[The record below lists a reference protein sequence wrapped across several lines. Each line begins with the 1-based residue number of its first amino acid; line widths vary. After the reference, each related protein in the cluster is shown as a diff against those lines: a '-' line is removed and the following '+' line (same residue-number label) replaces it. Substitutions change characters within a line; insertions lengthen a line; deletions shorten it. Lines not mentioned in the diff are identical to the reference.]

1 MRLFVTRHGQTTWNV
16 QNKICGR
23 TDAPLTELGRQQ
35 AAALGQK
42 TANLGIDLII
52 ASPLQRAVDTA
63 KAVSAVC
70 GAPIVTDDRLIEQ
83 DYGIYEGEDRKNSAF
98 QANKRMF
105 AFRYPQGESMMQ
117 LAGRVYGLL
126 EDVKKQ
132 HGDKTVLLVC
142 HNGICR
148 VIHSYFR
155 DMTNEEF
162 ASFSMENAA
171 LAEYAFA

>member
-16 QNKICGR
+16 LNKICGR

-35 AAALGQK
+35 AAALAEK
-42 TANLGIDLII
+42 TADLGIDLII

-63 KAVSAVC
+63 KAVSEAC
-70 GAPIVTDDRLIEQ
+70 GAPIITDGRLIEQ
-83 DYGIYEGEDRKNSAF
+83 DYGIFEGKDRKDPGF
-98 QANKRMF
+98 QANKRLF
-105 AFRYPQGESMMQ
+105 AYRYPQGESMMQ

-126 EDVKKQ
+126 EDVKGKYA
-132 HGDKTVLLVC
+132 DKTVLLVC

-148 VIHSYFR
+148 VIHSYFC

-162 ASFSMENAA
+162 ATFSMENAA
-171 LAEYAFA
+171 LAQYEL

>member
-1 MRLFVTRHGQTTWNV
+1 MRLFVTRHGQTTWNAR
-16 QNKICGR
+16 NKICGR
-23 TDAPLTELGRQQ
+23 TDVPLTELGKQQ
-35 AAALGQK
+35 AAALAQK
-42 TANLGIDLII
+42 TAGVGIDLII
-52 ASPLQRAVDTA
+52 VSPLQRAVDTA

-83 DYGIYEGEDRKNSAF
+83 DYGIYEGLDRKDSGF

-105 AFRYPQGESMMQ
+105 AFRYPNGESMMQ

-132 HGDKTVLLVC
+132 YADKTVLLVC

-162 ASFSMENAA
+162 ASFSMDNAA
-171 LAEYAFA
+171 LAEYEL

>member
-23 TDAPLTELGRQQ
+23 TDVPLTELGKQQ
-35 AAALGQK
+35 AAALAAK
-42 TANLGIDLII
+42 TAHVGIDLII
-52 ASPLQRAVDTA
+52 ASPLQRALDTA
-63 KAVSAVC
+63 KAVASVC

-83 DYGIYEGEDRKNSAF
+83 DYGIYEGKDRKDPGF
-98 QANKRMF
+98 QANKRLF
-105 AFRYPQGESMMQ
+105 VFRYPHGESMMQ

-132 HGDKTVLLVC
+132 YADKTVLLVC

-148 VIHSYFR
+148 VIHSYFH

-162 ASFSMENAA
+162 ATFSMDNAA
-171 LAEYAFA
+171 LAEYEL

>member
-16 QNKICGR
+16 LNKVCGR

-35 AAALGQK
+35 AQALAEK
-42 TANLGIDLII
+42 TKDLGIELII
-52 ASPLQRAVDTA
+52 ASPLQRALDTA

-70 GAPIVTDDRLIEQ
+70 GAPIIIDDRLIEQ
-83 DYGIYEGEDRKNSAF
+83 DYGIYEGVDRKDEGF
-98 QANKRMF
+98 QSNKRMF
-105 AFRYPQGESMMQ
+105 AYRYPQGESMMQ

-126 EDVKKQ
+126 DEVKGKYA
-132 HGDKTVLLVC
+132 DKTVLLVC

-148 VIHSYFR
+148 VIHSYFA

-162 ASFSMENAA
+162 AAFSMENAA
-171 LAEYAFA
+171 LAQYEL

>member
-1 MRLFVTRHGQTTWNV
+1 M
-16 QNKICGR
+16 
-23 TDAPLTELGRQQ
+23 A
-35 AAALGQK
+35 QK
-42 TANLGIDLII
+42 TAGVGIDLII
-52 ASPLQRAVDTA
+52 VSPLQRAVDTA

-83 DYGIYEGEDRKNSAF
+83 DYGIYEGLDRKDSGF

-105 AFRYPQGESMMQ
+105 AFRYPNGESMMQ

-126 EDVKKQ
+126 EDVKRQ
-132 HGDKTVLLVC
+132 YADKTVLLVC

-148 VIHSYFR
+148 VIHSYFY

-162 ASFSMENAA
+162 ATFSMDNAA
-171 LAEYAFA
+171 LAEYAL